1 MNNVLGGGRP
11 TAVWDS
17 ASFVGSR
24 DAAWEPRL
32 AGSHRG
38 VPRISLLSVNCANTF
53 SVAVTLQHVG
63 YLHVCHGFLEPL
75 VGQ

>member
-1 MNNVLGGGRP
+1 MNNVLWGGRL

-24 DAAWEPRL
+24 DPTWEPRL

-38 VPRISLLSVNCANTF
+38 VPCVSLLPVNCANTF
-53 SVAVTLQHVG
+53 SVAVTSQHTG
-63 YLHVCHGFLEPL
+63 YLHVCHGFSEPL